1 MSDTTS
7 HDPPVPDGI
16 DGAQLKRLRQAA
28 GMDPTVLAIR
38 TSLSKHQV
46 LQIENGGHDL
56 FYNVSIKRACARK
69 LAVALGID
77 PDGVVADLPAAPAD
91 TVQAS
96 TPAAPLWPAAV
107 PLGTDRRRIPLKIAS
122 AVVMLAVLTLGLT
135 QLHWV
140 LGTVSPSVQ
149 PWRDGSS
156 WMPQWNP
163 PWSTAQVPANPPV
176 AAAQVPALAAE
187 TTPATQARM
196 PDDNRPVQIAANPPL
211 GILAPAQE
219 CPVATDDS
227 PVVQPLKAFKA
238 GQMVFV
244 QALADQ
250 HLCLRDHSG
259 QVWSVSFKAGQE
271 RSFMGSPPWTVQS
284 AALSQF
290 NVFFQGWRLRLP
302 EGITDS
308 VRIVELQR

>member
-1 MSDTTS
+1 MSDTSS
-7 HDPPVPDGI
+7 HDPNVPDGI
-16 DGAQLKRLRQAA
+16 DGAKLKRLRQAA
-28 GMDPTVLAIR
+28 GVDPTVLAIR

-69 LAVALGID
+69 LALALGTD
-77 PDGVVADLPAAPAD
+77 PNGVVADLPATPAD
-91 TVQAS
+91 TAPAS
-96 TPAAPLWPAAV
+96 APALPFWQVAV
-107 PLGTDRRRIPLKIAS
+107 PLGTDRRRIPLGAAS
-122 AVVMLAVLTLGLT
+122 AVVTLAVLTLGLT
-135 QLHWV
+135 QLHGV
-140 LGTVSPSVQ
+140 IGTVSPSAQ

-156 WMPQWNP
+156 WMPPWNP
-163 PWSTAQVPANPPV
+163 PWSAALAPANHPV
-176 AAAQVPALAAE
+176 AADQAPALA
-187 TTPATQARM
+187 TKTD
-196 PDDNRPVQIAANPPL
+196 PDTAAHWPNDNRSVQTLANPPL
-211 GILAPAQE
+211 RAPASAHE
-219 CPVATDDS
+219 CPLATDDS

-238 GQMVFV
+238 GEMVFV

-271 RSFMGSPPWTVQS
+271 RSFLGSPPWSVQS
-284 AALSQF
+284 SALSQF